1 MSKSTL
7 FESHFYVS
15 FIRYVHTYDDYCS
28 NSKSCQYVFA
38 HHQCDKL
45 AGLVV
50 HFLAI
55 HNIDNLF
62 NSSQKT
68 SIQAKKFPLQKLTLF
83 ENCQRLLKAA
93 KVAKFRQIWSRKLEH
108 NFLAEYESALS
119 APPSSNNWFRHQF
132 EANQIGNFNVLPT
145 MAIESNEKLMKK
157 RLVIDK
163 LINTA

>member
-1 MSKSTL
+1 M
-7 FESHFYVS
+7 
-15 FIRYVHTYDDYCS
+15 
-28 NSKSCQYVFA
+28 
-38 HHQCDKL
+38 
-45 AGLVV
+45 
-50 HFLAI
+50 
-55 HNIDNLF
+55 
-62 NSSQKT
+62 
-68 SIQAKKFPLQKLTLF
+68 
-83 ENCQRLLKAA
+83 
-93 KVAKFRQIWSRKLEH
+93 AKFRQIWSRKLEH